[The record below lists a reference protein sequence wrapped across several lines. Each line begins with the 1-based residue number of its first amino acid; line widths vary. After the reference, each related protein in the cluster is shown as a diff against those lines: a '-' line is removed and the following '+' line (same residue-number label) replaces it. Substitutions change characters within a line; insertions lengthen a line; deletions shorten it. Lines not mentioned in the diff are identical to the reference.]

1 MEDSTNII
9 DLSSLIHWGSLFA
22 VVVIL
27 YLGK

>member
-9 DLSSLIHWGSLFA
+9 DLSPFIHWGALFA